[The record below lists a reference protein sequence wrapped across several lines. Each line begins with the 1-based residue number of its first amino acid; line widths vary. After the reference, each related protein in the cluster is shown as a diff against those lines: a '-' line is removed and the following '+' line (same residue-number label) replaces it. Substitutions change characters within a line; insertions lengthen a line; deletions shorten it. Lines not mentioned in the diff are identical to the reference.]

1 MNKIIKT
8 FIVLLFLQSSVSN
21 AWTLFGPKNF
31 DECILQGNKGVTS
44 DVAARNIARSCRNKF
59 PFQEK
64 GCISEELTHSERE
77 LVTRK
82 PKIWESGGTY
92 TFELDLYN
100 GNKDKALSEILV
112 ELNADSVSSPQR
124 YKMHIRGYS
133 YPFLIN
139 PYATGRASVV
149 TQKMEGNMT
158 YKIISLKGCKQ

>member
-31 DECILQGNKGVTS
+31 DECILKSNKGVTS
-44 DVAARNIARSCRNKF
+44 DIAARNIAWSCRNKF
-59 PFQEK
+59 PIQEK
-64 GCISEELTHSERE
+64 ECISEELTNSQRE

-82 PKIWESGGTY
+82 PKIRGSGGTY

-124 YKMHIRGYS
+124 YKMHIRGSPPYM
-133 YPFLIN
+133 ID
-139 PYATGRASVV
+139 PYATGRASVF
-149 TQKMEGNMT
+149 TQKLEGNMT